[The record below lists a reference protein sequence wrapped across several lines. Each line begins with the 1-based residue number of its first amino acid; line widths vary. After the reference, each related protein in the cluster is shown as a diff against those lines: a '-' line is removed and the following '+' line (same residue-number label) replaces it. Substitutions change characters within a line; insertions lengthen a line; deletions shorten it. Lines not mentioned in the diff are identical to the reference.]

1 MAPPIA
7 ATDLLAPN
15 PALYTADMVDRVMR
29 RLDGQTPAIDA
40 EQRAVIEELLAYA
53 ANAEQQIAVQ
63 QARISY
69 LESLSMTDELTGL
82 ANRRGFEQALQ
93 RILSSAKR
101 YGETGVVAFI
111 DLDRFKHINDTLG
124 HEAGDL
130 VLRHV
135 AALLADNIRMTDT
148 VARLGGDEFVVLLTR
163 TDAENGRKRAAT
175 LQRLLNQSRLSYQ
188 GRDIR
193 IQASFGVQA
202 YDGASDMTDLLRR
215 ADRAMYRNK
224 RRSNVTPLN
233 R

>member
-29 RLDGQTPAIDA
+29 RLDGRSPAIDA

-93 RILSSAKR
+93 RILSSARR

-175 LQRLLNQSRLSYQ
+175 LQRLLNQSQLSYQ
-188 GRDIR
+188 GRDIQ

-202 YDGASDMTDLLRR
+202 YDGATDMADLLRR

>member
-7 ATDLLAPN
+7 ATDVLAPN
-15 PALYTADMVDRVMR
+15 PALYTADMVNRVMR
-29 RLDGQTPAIDA
+29 RLDRDTTVIDA

-63 QARISY
+63 QARITY

-111 DLDRFKHINDTLG
+111 DLDRFKRINDTMG

-135 AALLADNIRMTDT
+135 AALLADNIRLTDT
-148 VARLGGDEFVVLLTR
+148 VARMGGDEFVVLLAR
-163 TDAENGRKRAAT
+163 TDAKNGKKRAT
-175 LQRLLNQSRLSYQ
+175 ILQRLLNESLVRYQ
-188 GRDIR
+188 GRDIQ
-193 IQASFGVQA
+193 IQASMGIQA
-202 YDGASDMTDLLRR
+202 YDGETDMADLLRR
-215 ADRAMYRNK
+215 ADQAMYRNK
-224 RRSNVTPLN
+224 RRSNVTPLK